1 MSLFLSQVRVSKPL
15 SQLKKRIKTLSK
27 PRETIDMSVHCK
39 LDLAISKAALQ
50 AVASKRTILLA
61 LPNIKLLDFG
71 RIYYQVSPAALKYK
85 ATERILNLSKPRALF
100 LPDECRPSKISLY
113 EKRVLDQERL
123 RKLALAKKLIDCP
136 QQLTKDEIEELF
148 TPHDHSL
155 DELLGVALV

>member
-1 MSLFLSQVRVSKPL
+1 M
-15 SQLKKRIKTLSK
+15 SQLKKRIKTLAK

-50 AVASKRTILLA
+50 AVPSKRTMLLA

-71 RIYYQVSPAALKYK
+71 RIYYQVSPAALKYRP
-85 ATERILNLSKPRALF
+85 TERILKLSKPRMLF
-100 LPDECRPSKISLY
+100 LPEECRPSKLLLDDK
-113 EKRVLDQERL
+113 KRTPDEERL

-148 TPHDHSL
+148 TPHGIMRS
-155 DELLGVALV
+155 ALTYKVCFSPD